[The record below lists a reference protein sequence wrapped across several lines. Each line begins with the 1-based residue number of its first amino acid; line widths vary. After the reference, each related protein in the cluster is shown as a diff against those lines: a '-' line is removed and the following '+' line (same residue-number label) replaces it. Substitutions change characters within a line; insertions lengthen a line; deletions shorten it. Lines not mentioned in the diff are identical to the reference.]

1 MGDLGLG
8 QEFHT
13 WHQFS
18 SFFDDWCEKHKVLFI
33 IASLKPLIS
42 LRQNPLHYQPSL
54 ATTLRFRFVRLI
66 CKHSGTYVGQSTVQ
80 RNRLSEKID
89 CPASITLRLGPK
101 KDRLVVIE
109 ASLEHN
115 HKLSEVEFAHYFKRH
130 QLEASMGL
138 PIRIT
143 NSVSKRFLAPDLI
156 WNLED
161 YSKAKDKGMCEL
173 LSQLDGLFKGDPG
186 AKVKLVF
193 QEDVAVLNSIFLAT
207 SHMRGLVQRF
217 PRCLYMDKA
226 ACINSEFELYSV
238 LCQDSNG
245 RGRECAYC
253 VARRGVPDLVIFIVA
268 SLVQSAPDIKL
279 KVKCLT
285 VGAGITDVDA
295 VEEVLPCARV
305 QICRLQVLEAL
316 YRKARE
322 LGVPKEDKVRNLLHN
337 MANAGSPRVYSQY
350 LSDLED
356 VAPLPF
362 LQYYLEHWHHN
373 KGMWAECWAFERNRD
388 CPFLE
393 HMSFHQ
399 QKLRSVLSP
408 PLGLAACVRGL
419 LELQVLRVEMAALNE
434 ERVSELYRA
443 VCPPDSAALIA
454 EELGLAKHANY
465 HVKEVPEGFLLDGGI
480 CSFLVSRDLAACSC
494 SIYVSS
500 RRPCRHLFATRLW
513 TGQPLYD
520 PSLLHPSS
528 GDEEQDTYTEPG
540 FAMGPAEGMGRP
552 LPSGVLASGPWQ
564 SQLLCLREKPNPS
577 QAGRAGGAMLY
588 LQPGPQ
594 LTSEQ
599 PAEVQ
604 GLSSQCHPQREN
616 YFLPP
621 SPAKAHLSLC
631 CQSIILGAQVEQA
644 QPPDK
649 MEDDELQEKEFFSWE
664 EFSAFF
670 DAWCEHRK
678 VLFFVKNSVPLSK
691 CKWAT
696 APPQPDVVEALKY
709 SSVRLVCKDFR
720 GSSKLDQGGQQK
732 GCCASIVLKMSPK
745 KDRLIVTECQLAH
758 NHALCP
764 IEFAY
769 YFKKGYLMANSCLP
783 VRTTNKISKQFV
795 GALDVRRLLSYCKSR
810 DHGVLDVLTVLDGLF
825 ASDPGAKVK
834 LVFME
839 DKVIVQTIFFLSSR
853 MMALSRRFPLMLF
866 FDRMVG
872 LNEEFDLYS
881 VLCVDGAGRG
891 HEVAYCLTQR
901 ETPDLLRFTLAS
913 LVQSVPELKPQVRC
927 VTLGVEIAHLEAV
940 KELLPNARVQICRS
954 QVLEVLFSKAQ
965 ELGAAEDERIWPL
978 LCQLAAAKSPAA
990 YQQAVQ
996 GMKAIL
1002 PQRFVRYF
1010 QRHWQPRSEMW
1021 VQFWAFETA
1030 RNVNAC
1036 ELLKQHQHRLLAALS
1051 PSPTVAQCML
1061 DLLAMQVSS
1070 EVRELDEGQLATHYR
1085 AICKP
1090 EPAGLIEE
1098 ELGFVRHGRYRF
1110 QETAEGYLLHDGL
1123 SEFTMDRALTHCSC
1137 SIYTSSLLPCRHLFA
1152 TRLHVGLALFDPD
1165 LLYRNRAA
1173 LLSVY

>member
-54 ATTLRFRFVRLI
+54 AATLRFRFVRLI

-173 LSQLDGLFKGDPG
+173 LSQLDGLFKSDPG

-238 LCQDSNG
+238 LCQDGNG

-322 LGVPKEDKVRNLLHN
+322 LAVPKEDKVRNLLHN
-337 MANAGSPRVYSQY
+337 MANASSPRVYSQY

-373 KGMWAECWAFERNRD
+373 KGTWAECWAFERNCD

-419 LELQVLRVEMAALNE
+419 LELQALRVEMAALNE

-520 PSLLHPSS
+520 PGLLHASSGSEGQDTYVVHHGQVSHGHELLSGTMPFGKFSQSIVGQWRSVWRSRSGRLQCWIAAGQWESFWSWKIHSGGVMGLRVLLHPSQKRS
-528 GDEEQDTYTEPG
+528 S
-540 FAMGPAEGMGRP
+540 R
-552 LPSGVLASGPWQ
+552 GVL
-564 SQLLCLREKPNPS
+564 
-577 QAGRAGGAMLY
+577 QARY
-588 LQPGPQ
+588 QFKVCRHTQPG
-594 LTSEQ
+594 
-599 PAEVQ
+599 
-604 GLSSQCHPQREN
+604 R
-616 YFLPP
+616 
-621 SPAKAHLSLC
+621 
-631 CQSIILGAQVEQA
+631 EQA
-644 QPPDK
+644 QPPRG
-649 MEDDELQEKEFFSWE
+649 MEEDELQEKEFFSWE

-670 DAWCEHRK
+670 DAWCERRK

-696 APPQPDVVEALKY
+696 APPRPDVVEALKY

-720 GSSKLDQGGQQK
+720 GSSKPDQGEQQK

-795 GALDVRRLLSYCKSR
+795 GGPDVRRLLSYCKSR

-825 ASDPGAKVK
+825 ASDPSAKVK

-891 HEVAYCLTQR
+891 REVAYCLTQR

-913 LVQSVPELKPQVRC
+913 LVQSVPEVKLQVRC
-927 VTLGVEIAHLEAV
+927 ITLGVEIAHLEAV

-954 QVLEVLFSKAQ
+954 QVLETLFSKAQ

-978 LCQLAAAKSPAA
+978 LCRLAAAKSPAA

-996 GMKAIL
+996 EMKAIL
-1002 PQRFVRYF
+1002 PPRFVRYF
-1010 QRHWQPRSEMW
+1010 RRHWQPRSEMW

-1036 ELLKQHQHRLLAALS
+1036 ELLKQHQRRLLAALS

-1061 DLLAMQVSS
+1061 DLLAMQVGS
-1070 EVRELDEGQLATHYR
+1070 EAHELDEGELATHYR

-1098 ELGFVRHGRYRF
+1098 ELGFARHGRYHF

-1123 SEFTMDRALTHCSC
+1123 SEFAMDQALTRCSC

-1152 TRLHVGLALFDPD
+1152 TRLRTGLALFDPG
-1165 LLYRNRAA
+1165 LLHRNRAA
-1173 LLSVY
+1173 LLGAC

>member
-1 MGDLGLG
+1 MHNPGHTPTQSHKHPPLPPQSCLPAPPGLRPPSPAAPRPLPSSGSPCPPSARRAMGDLGLG

-54 ATTLRFRFVRLI
+54 AATLRFRFVRLI

-173 LSQLDGLFKGDPG
+173 LSQLDGLFKSDPA

-207 SHMRGLVQRF
+207 SHMRSLVQRF

-226 ACINSEFELYSV
+226 ACVNSEFELYSV
-238 LCQDSNG
+238 LCQDGNG

-322 LGVPKEDKVRNLLHN
+322 LAVPKEDKVRNLLHN
-337 MANAGSPRVYSQY
+337 MANASSPRVYSQY

-373 KGMWAECWAFERNRD
+373 KGMWAECWAFERNCD

-399 QKLRSVLSP
+399 QKLRSALSP

-419 LELQVLRVEMAALNE
+419 LELQALRVEMAALNE

-520 PSLLHPSS
+520 PGLLHAPS
-528 GDEEQDTYTEPG
+528 GGEGQDTY
-540 FAMGPAEGMGRP
+540 
-552 LPSGVLASGPWQ
+552 
-564 SQLLCLREKPNPS
+564 C
-577 QAGRAGGAMLY
+577 
-588 LQPGPQ
+588 PQ
-594 LTSEQ
+594 
-599 PAEVQ
+599 
-604 GLSSQCHPQREN
+604 
-616 YFLPP
+616 
-621 SPAKAHLSLC
+621 
-631 CQSIILGAQVEQA
+631 QA
-644 QPPDK
+644 QAPRG
-649 MEDDELQEKEFFSWE
+649 MEEDELQEKEFFSWE

-670 DAWCEHRK
+670 DAWCERRK

-696 APPQPDVVEALKY
+696 VPPRPDVVEALKY

-720 GSSKLDQGGQQK
+720 GSSKPDQGGQHK

-795 GALDVRRLLSYCKSR
+795 GGPDVRRLLSYCKSR

-825 ASDPGAKVK
+825 ASDPSAKVK

-891 HEVAYCLTQR
+891 REVAYCLTQR

-913 LVQSVPELKPQVRC
+913 LVQSVPEVKLQVRC
-927 VTLGVEIAHLEAV
+927 ITLGVEIAHLEAV

-954 QVLEVLFSKAQ
+954 QVLETLFSKAQ

-978 LCQLAAAKSPAA
+978 LCRLAAAKSPAA

-996 GMKAIL
+996 EMKTIL

-1036 ELLKQHQHRLLAALS
+1036 ELLKQHQRRLLAALS

-1061 DLLAMQVSS
+1061 DLLAMQVGS
-1070 EVRELDEGQLATHYR
+1070 EAHELDEGELATHYR

-1098 ELGFVRHGRYRF
+1098 ELGFARHGRYRF

-1123 SEFTMDRALTHCSC
+1123 SEFAMDQALTRCSC

-1152 TRLHVGLALFDPD
+1152 TRLRTGLALFDPG
-1165 LLYRNRAA
+1165 LLHRNRAA
-1173 LLSVY
+1173 LLGAC

>member
-54 ATTLRFRFVRLI
+54 AATLRFRFVRLI

-173 LSQLDGLFKGDPG
+173 LSQLDGLFKSDPG

-238 LCQDSNG
+238 LCQDGNG

-322 LGVPKEDKVRNLLHN
+322 LAVPKEDKVRNLLHN
-337 MANAGSPRVYSQY
+337 MANASSPRVYSQY

-373 KGMWAECWAFERNRD
+373 KGTWAECWAFERNCD

-419 LELQVLRVEMAALNE
+419 LELQALRVEMAALNE

-520 PSLLHPSS
+520 PGLLHASS
-528 GDEEQDTYTEPG
+528 GSEGQDTYVG
-540 FAMGPAEGMGRP
+540 FWA
-552 LPSGVLASGPWQ
+552 W
-564 SQLLCLREKPNPS
+564 
-577 QAGRAGGAMLY
+577 
-588 LQPGPQ
+588 
-594 LTSEQ
+594 
-599 PAEVQ
+599 
-604 GLSSQCHPQREN
+604 
-616 YFLPP
+616 
-621 SPAKAHLSLC
+621 
-631 CQSIILGAQVEQA
+631 A
-644 QPPDK
+644 QPPRG
-649 MEDDELQEKEFFSWE
+649 MEEDELQEKEFFSWE

-670 DAWCEHRK
+670 DAWCERRK

-696 APPQPDVVEALKY
+696 APPRPDVVEALKY

-720 GSSKLDQGGQQK
+720 GSSKPDQGEQQK

-795 GALDVRRLLSYCKSR
+795 GGPDVRRLLSYCKSR

-825 ASDPGAKVK
+825 ASDPSAKVK

-891 HEVAYCLTQR
+891 REVAYCLTQR

-913 LVQSVPELKPQVRC
+913 LVQSVPEVKLQVRC
-927 VTLGVEIAHLEAV
+927 ITLGVEIAHLEAV

-954 QVLEVLFSKAQ
+954 QVLETLFSKAQ

-978 LCQLAAAKSPAA
+978 LCRLAAAKSPAA

-996 GMKAIL
+996 EMKAIL
-1002 PQRFVRYF
+1002 PPRFVRYF
-1010 QRHWQPRSEMW
+1010 RRHWQPRSEMW

-1036 ELLKQHQHRLLAALS
+1036 ELLKQHQRRLLAALS

-1061 DLLAMQVSS
+1061 DLLAMQVGS
-1070 EVRELDEGQLATHYR
+1070 EAHELDEGELATHYR

-1098 ELGFVRHGRYRF
+1098 ELGFARHGRYHF

-1123 SEFTMDRALTHCSC
+1123 SEFAMDQALTRCSC

-1152 TRLHVGLALFDPD
+1152 TRLRTGLALFDPG
-1165 LLYRNRAA
+1165 LLHRNRAA
-1173 LLSVY
+1173 LLGAC

>member
-54 ATTLRFRFVRLI
+54 AATLRFRFVRLI

-173 LSQLDGLFKGDPG
+173 LSQLDGLFKSDPG

-226 ACINSEFELYSV
+226 ACVNSEFELYSV
-238 LCQDSNG
+238 LCQDGNG

-295 VEEVLPCARV
+295 VEEVLPCTRV

-322 LGVPKEDKVRNLLHN
+322 LAVPKEDKVRNLLHN
-337 MANAGSPRVYSQY
+337 MANASSPRVYSQY

-373 KGMWAECWAFERNRD
+373 KGMWAECWAFERNCD

-399 QKLRSVLSP
+399 QKLRSALSP

-520 PSLLHPSS
+520 PGLLHASLGS
-528 GDEEQDTYTEPG
+528 EGQDTYLPG
-540 FAMGPAEGMGRP
+540 VLRYISPSSSLFSVEVSVSGSSKCSGG
-552 LPSGVLASGPWQ
+552 PSGGEV
-564 SQLLCLREKPNPS
+564 
-577 QAGRAGGAMLY
+577 RAAVHCGKRG
-588 LQPGPQ
+588 
-594 LTSEQ
+594 
-599 PAEVQ
+599 
-604 GLSSQCHPQREN
+604 
-616 YFLPP
+616 
-621 SPAKAHLSLC
+621 
-631 CQSIILGAQVEQA
+631 LGALVPALLLVEHPGAAGLAQA
-644 QPPDK
+644 PRG
-649 MEDDELQEKEFFSWE
+649 MEEDELQEKEFFSWE

-670 DAWCEHRK
+670 DAWCERRK

-696 APPQPDVVEALKY
+696 APPRPDVVEALKY

-720 GSSKLDQGGQQK
+720 GSSKPNQGGQHK

-795 GALDVRRLLSYCKSR
+795 GGPDVRRLLSYCKSR
-810 DHGVLDVLTVLDGLF
+810 DHGVLDVLTVLDRLF
-825 ASDPGAKVK
+825 ASDPNAKVK

-853 MMALSRRFPLMLF
+853 MMVLSRRFPLMLF

-891 HEVAYCLTQR
+891 REVAYCLTQR

-913 LVQSVPELKPQVRC
+913 LVQSVPEVKLQVRC
-927 VTLGVEIAHLEAV
+927 ITLGVEIAHLEAV

-954 QVLEVLFSKAQ
+954 QVLETLFSKAQ

-978 LCQLAAAKSPAA
+978 LCRLAAAKSPAA
-990 YQQAVQ
+990 YQQAAQ
-996 GMKAIL
+996 EMKAIL

-1036 ELLKQHQHRLLAALS
+1036 ELLKQHQRRLLAALS

-1061 DLLAMQVSS
+1061 DLLAMQVGS
-1070 EVRELDEGQLATHYR
+1070 EAHELDEGELATHYR

-1098 ELGFVRHGRYRF
+1098 ELGFARHGRYRF

-1123 SEFTMDRALTHCSC
+1123 SEFAMDQALTRCSC
-1137 SIYTSSLLPCRHLFA
+1137 SIYSSSLLPCRHLFA
-1152 TRLHVGLALFDPD
+1152 TRLRTGLALFDPG
-1165 LLYRNRAA
+1165 LLHRNQAA
-1173 LLSVY
+1173 LLGAC

>member
-54 ATTLRFRFVRLI
+54 AATLRFRFVRLI

-173 LSQLDGLFKGDPG
+173 LSQLDGLFKSDPG

-226 ACINSEFELYSV
+226 ACVNSEFELYSV
-238 LCQDSNG
+238 LCQDGNG

-268 SLVQSAPDIKL
+268 SLVQSVPDIKL

-322 LGVPKEDKVRNLLHN
+322 LAVPKEDKVRNLLHN
-337 MANAGSPRVYSQY
+337 MANATSPRVYSQY

-373 KGMWAECWAFERNRD
+373 KGTWAECWAFERNCD

-399 QKLRSVLSP
+399 QKLCSALSP

-419 LELQVLRVEMAALNE
+419 LELQALRVEMAALNE

-520 PSLLHPSS
+520 PGLLHAPLGSE
-528 GDEEQDTYTEPG
+528 GQDTY
-540 FAMGPAEGMGRP
+540 AD
-552 LPSGVLASGPWQ
+552 PS
-564 SQLLCLREKPNPS
+564 C
-577 QAGRAGGAMLY
+577 
-588 LQPGPQ
+588 PQ
-594 LTSEQ
+594 
-599 PAEVQ
+599 
-604 GLSSQCHPQREN
+604 
-616 YFLPP
+616 
-621 SPAKAHLSLC
+621 
-631 CQSIILGAQVEQA
+631 QA
-644 QPPDK
+644 QPPRR
-649 MEDDELQEKEFFSWE
+649 MEEDELQEKEFFSWE

-670 DAWCEHRK
+670 DAWCERRK

-696 APPQPDVVEALKY
+696 APPRPDVVEALKY

-720 GSSKLDQGGQQK
+720 GSSKPDQGGQQK

-795 GALDVRRLLSYCKSR
+795 GGPDVRRLLSYCKSR

-825 ASDPGAKVK
+825 ASDPSAKVK

-913 LVQSVPELKPQVRC
+913 LVQSVPEVKLQVRC
-927 VTLGVEIAHLEAV
+927 ITLGVEIAHLEAV

-954 QVLEVLFSKAQ
+954 QVLETLFSKAQ

-978 LCQLAAAKSPAA
+978 LCRLAAAKSPAA

-996 GMKAIL
+996 EMKAIL

-1010 QRHWQPRSEMW
+1010 RRHWQPRSEMW

-1036 ELLKQHQHRLLAALS
+1036 ELLKQHQRRLLAALS

-1061 DLLAMQVSS
+1061 DLLAMQVGS
-1070 EVRELDEGQLATHYR
+1070 EAHELDEGELATHYR

-1098 ELGFVRHGRYRF
+1098 ELGFARHGRYHF

-1123 SEFTMDRALTHCSC
+1123 SEFAMDQALTRCSC

-1152 TRLHVGLALFDPD
+1152 TRLRTGLALFDPG
-1165 LLYRNRAA
+1165 LLHRNRAA
-1173 LLSVY
+1173 LLGVC

>member
-54 ATTLRFRFVRLI
+54 AATLRFRFVRLI

-173 LSQLDGLFKGDPG
+173 LSQLDGLFKSDPG

-226 ACINSEFELYSV
+226 ACVNSEFELYSV
-238 LCQDSNG
+238 LCQDGNG

-295 VEEVLPCARV
+295 VEEVLPCTRV

-322 LGVPKEDKVRNLLHN
+322 LAVPKEDKVRNLLHN
-337 MANAGSPRVYSQY
+337 MANASSPRVYSQY

-373 KGMWAECWAFERNRD
+373 KGMWAECWAFERNCD

-399 QKLRSVLSP
+399 QKLRSALSP

-520 PSLLHPSS
+520 PGLLHASLGS
-528 GDEEQDTYTEPG
+528 EGQDTYG
-540 FAMGPAEGMGRP
+540 G
-552 LPSGVLASGPWQ
+552 PSGGEV
-564 SQLLCLREKPNPS
+564 
-577 QAGRAGGAMLY
+577 RAAVHCGKRG
-588 LQPGPQ
+588 
-594 LTSEQ
+594 
-599 PAEVQ
+599 
-604 GLSSQCHPQREN
+604 
-616 YFLPP
+616 
-621 SPAKAHLSLC
+621 
-631 CQSIILGAQVEQA
+631 LGALVPALLLVEHPGAAGLQA
-644 QPPDK
+644 QAPRG
-649 MEDDELQEKEFFSWE
+649 MEEDELQEKEFFSWE

-670 DAWCEHRK
+670 DAWCERRK

-696 APPQPDVVEALKY
+696 APPRPDVVEALKY

-720 GSSKLDQGGQQK
+720 GSSKPNQGGQHK

-795 GALDVRRLLSYCKSR
+795 GGPDVRRLLSYCKSR
-810 DHGVLDVLTVLDGLF
+810 DHGVLDVLTVLDRLF
-825 ASDPGAKVK
+825 ASDPNAKVK

-853 MMALSRRFPLMLF
+853 MMVLSRRFPLMLF

-891 HEVAYCLTQR
+891 REVAYCLTQR

-913 LVQSVPELKPQVRC
+913 LVQSVPEVKLQVRC
-927 VTLGVEIAHLEAV
+927 ITLGVEIAHLEAV

-954 QVLEVLFSKAQ
+954 QVLETLFSKAQ

-978 LCQLAAAKSPAA
+978 LCRLAAAKSPAA
-990 YQQAVQ
+990 YQQAAQ
-996 GMKAIL
+996 EMKAIL

-1036 ELLKQHQHRLLAALS
+1036 ELLKQHQRRLLAALS

-1061 DLLAMQVSS
+1061 DLLAMQVGS
-1070 EVRELDEGQLATHYR
+1070 EAHELDEGELATHYR

-1098 ELGFVRHGRYRF
+1098 ELGFARHGRYRF

-1123 SEFTMDRALTHCSC
+1123 SEFAMDQALTRCSC
-1137 SIYTSSLLPCRHLFA
+1137 SIYSSSLLPCRHLFA
-1152 TRLHVGLALFDPD
+1152 TRLRTGLALFDPG
-1165 LLYRNRAA
+1165 LLHRNQAA
-1173 LLSVY
+1173 LLGAC

>member
-54 ATTLRFRFVRLI
+54 AATLRFRFVRLI

-173 LSQLDGLFKGDPG
+173 LSQLDGLFKSDPG

-226 ACINSEFELYSV
+226 ACVNSEFELYSV
-238 LCQDSNG
+238 LCQDGNG

-285 VGAGITDVDA
+285 VGVGITDVDA
-295 VEEVLPCARV
+295 VEEVLPCTRV

-322 LGVPKEDKVRNLLHN
+322 LAVPKEDKVRNLLHN
-337 MANAGSPRVYSQY
+337 MANASSPRVYSQY

-373 KGMWAECWAFERNRD
+373 KGMWAECWAFERNCD

-399 QKLRSVLSP
+399 QKLRSALSP

-520 PSLLHPSS
+520 PSLLH
-528 GDEEQDTYTEPG
+528 
-540 FAMGPAEGMGRP
+540 A
-552 LPSGVLASGPWQ
+552 ASGGEGCGALWEAGAGCSGPCYC
-564 SQLLCLREKPNPS
+564 CLW
-577 QAGRAGGAMLY
+577 
-588 LQPGPQ
+588 
-594 LTSEQ
+594 
-599 PAEVQ
+599 
-604 GLSSQCHPQREN
+604 
-616 YFLPP
+616 
-621 SPAKAHLSLC
+621 
-631 CQSIILGAQVEQA
+631 SILQA
-644 QPPDK
+644 QAPRG
-649 MEDDELQEKEFFSWE
+649 MEEDELQEKEFFSWE

-670 DAWCEHRK
+670 DAWCERRK

-696 APPQPDVVEALKY
+696 APPRPDVVEALKY

-720 GSSKLDQGGQQK
+720 GSSKPDQGGQHK

-795 GALDVRRLLSYCKSR
+795 GGPDVRRLLSYCKSR

-825 ASDPGAKVK
+825 ASDPNAKVK

-891 HEVAYCLTQR
+891 REVAYCLTQR

-913 LVQSVPELKPQVRC
+913 LVQSVPEVKLQVRC
-927 VTLGVEIAHLEAV
+927 ITLGVEIAHLEAV

-954 QVLEVLFSKAQ
+954 QVLETLFSKAQ

-978 LCQLAAAKSPAA
+978 LCRLAAAKSPAA

-996 GMKAIL
+996 EMKAIL

-1036 ELLKQHQHRLLAALS
+1036 ELLKQHQRRLLAALS

-1061 DLLAMQVSS
+1061 DLLAMQVGS
-1070 EVRELDEGQLATHYR
+1070 EAHELDEGVLATHYR

-1098 ELGFVRHGRYRF
+1098 ELGFARHGRYRF

-1123 SEFTMDRALTHCSC
+1123 SEFAMDQALTRCSC

-1152 TRLHVGLALFDPD
+1152 TRLRTGLALFDPG
-1165 LLYRNRAA
+1165 LLHRNQAA
-1173 LLSVY
+1173 LLGAC

>member
-54 ATTLRFRFVRLI
+54 AATLRFRFVRLI

-173 LSQLDGLFKGDPG
+173 LSQLDGLFKSDPG

-238 LCQDSNG
+238 LCQDGNG

-322 LGVPKEDKVRNLLHN
+322 LAVPKEDKVRNLLHN
-337 MANAGSPRVYSQY
+337 MANASSPRVYSQY

-373 KGMWAECWAFERNRD
+373 KGTWAECWAFERNCD

-419 LELQVLRVEMAALNE
+419 LELQALRVEMAALNE

-520 PSLLHPSS
+520 PGLLHASS
-528 GDEEQDTYTEPG
+528 GSEGQDTYLG
-540 FAMGPAEGMGRP
+540 FWA
-552 LPSGVLASGPWQ
+552 W
-564 SQLLCLREKPNPS
+564 
-577 QAGRAGGAMLY
+577 
-588 LQPGPQ
+588 
-594 LTSEQ
+594 
-599 PAEVQ
+599 
-604 GLSSQCHPQREN
+604 
-616 YFLPP
+616 
-621 SPAKAHLSLC
+621 
-631 CQSIILGAQVEQA
+631 A
-644 QPPDK
+644 QPPRG
-649 MEDDELQEKEFFSWE
+649 MEEDELQEKEFFSWE

-670 DAWCEHRK
+670 DAWCERRK

-696 APPQPDVVEALKY
+696 VPPRPDVVEALKY

-720 GSSKLDQGGQQK
+720 GSSKPDQGGQQK

-795 GALDVRRLLSYCKSR
+795 GGPDVRRLLSYCKSR

-825 ASDPGAKVK
+825 ASDPSAKVK

-881 VLCVDGAGRG
+881 VLCVDGAGCGR
-891 HEVAYCLTQR
+891 EVAYCLTQR

-913 LVQSVPELKPQVRC
+913 LVQSVPEVKLQVRC
-927 VTLGVEIAHLEAV
+927 ITLGVEIAHLEAV

-954 QVLEVLFSKAQ
+954 QVLETLFSKAQ

-978 LCQLAAAKSPAA
+978 LCRLAAAKSPAA

-996 GMKAIL
+996 EMKAIL
-1002 PQRFVRYF
+1002 PPRFVRYF
-1010 QRHWQPRSEMW
+1010 RRHWQPRSEMW

-1036 ELLKQHQHRLLAALS
+1036 ELLKQHQRRLLAALS

-1061 DLLAMQVSS
+1061 DLLAMQVGS
-1070 EVRELDEGQLATHYR
+1070 EAHELDEGELATHYR

-1098 ELGFVRHGRYRF
+1098 ELGFARHGRYHF

-1123 SEFTMDRALTHCSC
+1123 SEFAMDQALTRCSC

-1152 TRLHVGLALFDPD
+1152 TRLRTGLALFDPG
-1165 LLYRNRAA
+1165 LLHRNRAA
-1173 LLSVY
+1173 LLGAC

>member
-1 MGDLGLG
+1 MDAPRHLQAGSCQQQERGSIERQSHPDESMQPVGLG
-8 QEFHT
+8 G
-13 WHQFS
+13 
-18 SFFDDWCEKHKVLFI
+18 
-33 IASLKPLIS
+33 A
-42 LRQNPLHYQPSL
+42 
-54 ATTLRFRFVRLI
+54 RLQ
-66 CKHSGTYVGQSTVQ
+66 GGQMERDPTYLPPGAEAPH
-80 RNRLSEKID
+80 SEKID

-173 LSQLDGLFKGDPG
+173 LSQLDGLFKSDPG

-207 SHMRGLVQRF
+207 SHMRSLVQRF

-226 ACINSEFELYSV
+226 ACVNSEFELYSV
-238 LCQDSNG
+238 LCQDGNG

-285 VGAGITDVDA
+285 VGASITDVDA

-322 LGVPKEDKVRNLLHN
+322 LAVPKEDKVRNLLHN
-337 MANAGSPRVYSQY
+337 MANASSPRVYSQY

-373 KGMWAECWAFERNRD
+373 KGMWAECWAFERNCD

-399 QKLRSVLSP
+399 QKLRSALSP

-419 LELQVLRVEMAALNE
+419 LELQALRVEMAALNE

-520 PSLLHPSS
+520 PGLLHAPS
-528 GDEEQDTYTEPG
+528 GGEGQDTYGGWVRAAEHCGGWGLWSLLLLLAEHPG
-540 FAMGPAEGMGRP
+540 A
-552 LPSGVLASGPWQ
+552 
-564 SQLLCLREKPNPS
+564 
-577 QAGRAGGAMLY
+577 AGL
-588 LQPGPQ
+588 
-594 LTSEQ
+594 
-599 PAEVQ
+599 
-604 GLSSQCHPQREN
+604 
-616 YFLPP
+616 
-621 SPAKAHLSLC
+621 
-631 CQSIILGAQVEQA
+631 A
-644 QPPDK
+644 QPPRG
-649 MEDDELQEKEFFSWE
+649 MEEDELQEKEFFSWE

-670 DAWCEHRK
+670 DAWCERRK

-696 APPQPDVVEALKY
+696 VPPRPDVVEALKY

-720 GSSKLDQGGQQK
+720 GSSKPDQGGQHK

-795 GALDVRRLLSYCKSR
+795 GGPDVRRLLSYCKSR

-825 ASDPGAKVK
+825 ASDPSAKVK

-891 HEVAYCLTQR
+891 REVAYCLTQR

-913 LVQSVPELKPQVRC
+913 LVQSVPEVKLQVRC
-927 VTLGVEIAHLEAV
+927 ITLGVEIAHLEAV

-954 QVLEVLFSKAQ
+954 QVLETLFSKAQ

-978 LCQLAAAKSPAA
+978 LCRLAAAKSPAA

-996 GMKAIL
+996 EMKTIL

-1036 ELLKQHQHRLLAALS
+1036 ELLKQHQRRLLAALS

-1061 DLLAMQVSS
+1061 DLLAMQVGS
-1070 EVRELDEGQLATHYR
+1070 EAHELDEGELATHYR

-1098 ELGFVRHGRYRF
+1098 ELGFARHGRYRF

-1123 SEFTMDRALTHCSC
+1123 SEFAMDQALTRCSC

-1152 TRLHVGLALFDPD
+1152 TRLRTGLALFDPG
-1165 LLYRNRAA
+1165 LLHRNRAA
-1173 LLSVY
+1173 LLGAC

>member
-54 ATTLRFRFVRLI
+54 AATLRFRFVRLI

-173 LSQLDGLFKGDPG
+173 LSQLDGLFKSDPA

-207 SHMRGLVQRF
+207 SHMRSLVQRF

-226 ACINSEFELYSV
+226 ACVNSEFELYSV
-238 LCQDSNG
+238 LCQDGNG

-322 LGVPKEDKVRNLLHN
+322 LAVPKEDKVRNLLHN
-337 MANAGSPRVYSQY
+337 MANASSPRVYSQY

-373 KGMWAECWAFERNRD
+373 KGMWAECWAFERNCD

-399 QKLRSVLSP
+399 QKLRSALSP

-419 LELQVLRVEMAALNE
+419 LELQALRVEMAALNE

-520 PSLLHPSS
+520 PGLLH
-528 GDEEQDTYTEPG
+528 
-540 FAMGPAEGMGRP
+540 A
-552 LPSGVLASGPWQ
+552 PSGGLQ
-564 SQLLCLREKPNPS
+564 SIVGAGGSSPCYCCLR
-577 QAGRAGGAMLY
+577 
-588 LQPGPQ
+588 
-594 LTSEQ
+594 
-599 PAEVQ
+599 
-604 GLSSQCHPQREN
+604 
-616 YFLPP
+616 
-621 SPAKAHLSLC
+621 
-631 CQSIILGAQVEQA
+631 SILVLQA
-644 QPPDK
+644 QAPRG
-649 MEDDELQEKEFFSWE
+649 MEEDELQEKEFFSWE

-670 DAWCEHRK
+670 DAWCERRK

-696 APPQPDVVEALKY
+696 VPPRPDVVEALKY

-720 GSSKLDQGGQQK
+720 GSSKPDQGGQHK

-795 GALDVRRLLSYCKSR
+795 GGPDVRRLLSYCKSR

-825 ASDPGAKVK
+825 ASDPSAKVK

-891 HEVAYCLTQR
+891 REVAYCLTQR

-913 LVQSVPELKPQVRC
+913 LVQSVPEVKLQVRC
-927 VTLGVEIAHLEAV
+927 ITLGVEIAHLEAV

-954 QVLEVLFSKAQ
+954 QVLETLFSKAQ

-978 LCQLAAAKSPAA
+978 LCRLAAAKSPAA

-996 GMKAIL
+996 EMKTIL

-1036 ELLKQHQHRLLAALS
+1036 ELLKQHQRRLLAALS

-1061 DLLAMQVSS
+1061 DLLAMQVGS
-1070 EVRELDEGQLATHYR
+1070 EAHELDEGELATHYR

-1098 ELGFVRHGRYRF
+1098 ELGFARHGRYRF

-1123 SEFTMDRALTHCSC
+1123 SEFAMDQALTRCSC

-1152 TRLHVGLALFDPD
+1152 TRLRTGLALFDPG
-1165 LLYRNRAA
+1165 LLHRNRAA
-1173 LLSVY
+1173 LLGAC

>member
-54 ATTLRFRFVRLI
+54 AATLRFRFVRLI

-115 HKLSEVEFAHYFKRH
+115 HKLSEVEFTHYFKRH

-173 LSQLDGLFKGDPG
+173 LSQLDGLFKSDPG

-226 ACINSEFELYSV
+226 ACIDSEFELYSV
-238 LCQDSNG
+238 LCQDGNG

-316 YRKARE
+316 YREARE
-322 LGVPKEDKVRNLLHN
+322 LAVPKEDKVRNLLHN
-337 MANAGSPRVYSQY
+337 MANASSPRVYSQY

-399 QKLRSVLSP
+399 QKLCSALSP

-419 LELQVLRVEMAALNE
+419 LELQALRVEMAALNE
-434 ERVSELYRA
+434 ERVAELYRA

-513 TGQPLYD
+513 TGQPLFD
-520 PSLLHPSS
+520 PGLLHSPSD
-528 GDEEQDTYTEPG
+528 GEGQDTYSQPVVR
-540 FAMGPAEGMGRP
+540 GPLVVREVATGGSAEKKNNNI
-552 LPSGVLASGPWQ
+552 LPK
-564 SQLLCLREKPNPS
+564 EIK
-577 QAGRAGGAMLY
+577 M
-588 LQPGPQ
+588 
-594 LTSEQ
+594 LTSVR
-599 PAEVQ
+599 PRT
-604 GLSSQCHPQREN
+604 GLCRAHSMGAHCRLRLESCHVA
-616 YFLPP
+616 
-621 SPAKAHLSLC
+621 S
-631 CQSIILGAQVEQA
+631 CQSAERA
-644 QPPDK
+644 QPPRG
-649 MEDDELQEKEFFSWE
+649 MEEDELQEKEFFSWE
-664 EFSAFF
+664 EFSIFF
-670 DAWCEHRK
+670 DAWCERRK

-720 GSSKLDQGGQQK
+720 SSSKPDQGGQQK
-732 GCCASIVLKMSPK
+732 GCSASIVLKLSPK

-795 GALDVRRLLSYCKSR
+795 GAPDVRRLLSYCKSR

-891 HEVAYCLTQR
+891 REVAYCLTQR

-913 LVQSVPELKPQVRC
+913 LVQSVPEVKLQVRC

-954 QVLEVLFSKAQ
+954 QVLEMLFSKAQ

-978 LCQLAAAKSPAA
+978 LCRLAAAKSPAA

-996 GMKAIL
+996 EMKAIL

-1010 QRHWQPRSEMW
+1010 LRHWQPRSEMW

-1036 ELLKQHQHRLLAALS
+1036 ELLKQHQRRLLAALS

-1061 DLLAMQVSS
+1061 DLLAMQVGS
-1070 EVRELDEGQLATHYR
+1070 EAHELDEGELATHYR

-1098 ELGFVRHGRYRF
+1098 ELGFARHGRYRF
-1110 QETAEGYLLHDGL
+1110 QETAEGYLLHDGV
-1123 SEFTMDRALTHCSC
+1123 SEFAMDRALTRCSC

-1152 TRLHVGLALFDPD
+1152 TRLRTGVALFDPG
-1165 LLYRNRAA
+1165 LLHKNQAA
-1173 LLSVY
+1173 LLSAC

>member
-54 ATTLRFRFVRLI
+54 AATLRFRFVRLI

-173 LSQLDGLFKGDPG
+173 LSQLDGLFKSDPG

-226 ACINSEFELYSV
+226 ACVNSEFELYSV
-238 LCQDSNG
+238 LCQDGNG

-285 VGAGITDVDA
+285 VGVGITDVDA
-295 VEEVLPCARV
+295 VEEVLPCTRV

-322 LGVPKEDKVRNLLHN
+322 LAVPKEDKVRNLLHN
-337 MANAGSPRVYSQY
+337 MANASSPRVYSQY

-373 KGMWAECWAFERNRD
+373 KGMWAECWAFERNCD

-399 QKLRSVLSP
+399 QKLRSALSP

-520 PSLLHPSS
+520 PSLLHAAS
-528 GDEEQDTYTEPG
+528 GGEGQDTYGCIDELEGNIGPLLVKHTELRCIVGSGGWVLWSLLLLLVEHPG
-540 FAMGPAEGMGRP
+540 AAGLAQAPRGM
-552 LPSGVLASGPWQ
+552 
-564 SQLLCLREKPNPS
+564 E
-577 QAGRAGGAMLY
+577 
-588 LQPGPQ
+588 
-594 LTSEQ
+594 E
-599 PAEVQ
+599 
-604 GLSSQCHPQREN
+604 
-616 YFLPP
+616 
-621 SPAKAHLSLC
+621 
-631 CQSIILGAQVEQA
+631 
-644 QPPDK
+644 
-649 MEDDELQEKEFFSWE
+649 DELQEKEFFSWE

-670 DAWCEHRK
+670 DAWCERRK

-696 APPQPDVVEALKY
+696 APPRPDVVEALKY

-720 GSSKLDQGGQQK
+720 GSSKPDQGGQHK

-795 GALDVRRLLSYCKSR
+795 GGPDVRRLLSYCKSR

-825 ASDPGAKVK
+825 ASDPNAKVK

-891 HEVAYCLTQR
+891 REVAYCLTQR

-913 LVQSVPELKPQVRC
+913 LVQSVPEVKLQVRC
-927 VTLGVEIAHLEAV
+927 ITLGVEIAHLEAV

-954 QVLEVLFSKAQ
+954 QVLETLFSKAQ

-978 LCQLAAAKSPAA
+978 LCRLAAAKSPAA

-996 GMKAIL
+996 EMKAIL

-1036 ELLKQHQHRLLAALS
+1036 ELLKQHQRRLLAALS

-1061 DLLAMQVSS
+1061 DLLAMEVGS
-1070 EVRELDEGQLATHYR
+1070 EAHELDEGELATHYR

-1098 ELGFVRHGRYRF
+1098 ELGFARHGRYRF

-1123 SEFTMDRALTHCSC
+1123 SEFAMDQALTRCSC

-1152 TRLHVGLALFDPD
+1152 TRLRTGLALFDPG
-1165 LLYRNRAA
+1165 LLHRNQAA
-1173 LLSVY
+1173 LLGAC

>member
-54 ATTLRFRFVRLI
+54 AATLRFRFVRLI

-173 LSQLDGLFKGDPG
+173 LSQLDGLFKSDPA

-207 SHMRGLVQRF
+207 SHMRSLVQRF

-226 ACINSEFELYSV
+226 ACVNSEFELYSV
-238 LCQDSNG
+238 LCQDGNG

-322 LGVPKEDKVRNLLHN
+322 LAVPKEDKVRNLLHN
-337 MANAGSPRVYSQY
+337 MANASSPRVYSQY

-373 KGMWAECWAFERNRD
+373 KGMWAECWAFERNCD

-399 QKLRSVLSP
+399 QKLRSALSP

-419 LELQVLRVEMAALNE
+419 LELQALRVEMAALNE

-520 PSLLHPSS
+520 PGLLHAPS
-528 GDEEQDTYTEPG
+528 GGEGQDTYVG
-540 FAMGPAEGMGRP
+540 FWAR
-552 LPSGVLASGPWQ
+552 
-564 SQLLCLREKPNPS
+564 
-577 QAGRAGGAMLY
+577 
-588 LQPGPQ
+588 
-594 LTSEQ
+594 
-599 PAEVQ
+599 
-604 GLSSQCHPQREN
+604 
-616 YFLPP
+616 
-621 SPAKAHLSLC
+621 
-631 CQSIILGAQVEQA
+631 AQV
-644 QPPDK
+644 PRG
-649 MEDDELQEKEFFSWE
+649 MEEDELQEKEFFSWE

-670 DAWCEHRK
+670 DAWCERRK

-696 APPQPDVVEALKY
+696 VPPRPDVVEALKY

-720 GSSKLDQGGQQK
+720 GSSKPDQGGQHK

-795 GALDVRRLLSYCKSR
+795 GGPDVRRLLSYCKSR

-825 ASDPGAKVK
+825 ASDPSAKVK

-891 HEVAYCLTQR
+891 REVAYCLTQR

-913 LVQSVPELKPQVRC
+913 LVQSVPEVKLQVRC
-927 VTLGVEIAHLEAV
+927 ITLGVEIAHLEAV

-954 QVLEVLFSKAQ
+954 QVLETLFSKAQ

-978 LCQLAAAKSPAA
+978 LCRLAAAKSPAA

-996 GMKAIL
+996 EMKSIL

-1036 ELLKQHQHRLLAALS
+1036 ELLKQHQRRLLAALS

-1061 DLLAMQVSS
+1061 DLLAMQVGS
-1070 EVRELDEGQLATHYR
+1070 EAHELDEGELATHYR

-1098 ELGFVRHGRYRF
+1098 ELGFARHGRYRF

-1123 SEFTMDRALTHCSC
+1123 SEFAMDQALTRCSC

-1152 TRLHVGLALFDPD
+1152 TRLRTGLALFDPG
-1165 LLYRNRAA
+1165 LLHRNRAA
-1173 LLSVY
+1173 LLGAC

>member
-54 ATTLRFRFVRLI
+54 AATLRFRFVRLI

-173 LSQLDGLFKGDPG
+173 LSQLDGLFKSDPG

-238 LCQDSNG
+238 LCQDGNG

-322 LGVPKEDKVRNLLHN
+322 LAVPKEDKVRNLLHN
-337 MANAGSPRVYSQY
+337 MANASSPRVYSQY

-373 KGMWAECWAFERNRD
+373 KGTWAECWAFERNCD

-419 LELQVLRVEMAALNE
+419 LELQALRVEMAALNE

-520 PSLLHPSS
+520 PGLLHASS
-528 GDEEQDTYTEPG
+528 GSEGQDTY
-540 FAMGPAEGMGRP
+540 
-552 LPSGVLASGPWQ
+552 
-564 SQLLCLREKPNPS
+564 C
-577 QAGRAGGAMLY
+577 
-588 LQPGPQ
+588 PQ
-594 LTSEQ
+594 
-599 PAEVQ
+599 
-604 GLSSQCHPQREN
+604 
-616 YFLPP
+616 
-621 SPAKAHLSLC
+621 
-631 CQSIILGAQVEQA
+631 QA
-644 QPPDK
+644 QPPRG
-649 MEDDELQEKEFFSWE
+649 MEEDELQEKEFFSWE

-670 DAWCEHRK
+670 DAWCERRK

-696 APPQPDVVEALKY
+696 VPPRPDVVEALKY

-720 GSSKLDQGGQQK
+720 GSSKPDQGGQQK

-795 GALDVRRLLSYCKSR
+795 GGPDVRRLLSYCKSR

-825 ASDPGAKVK
+825 ASDPSAKVK

-881 VLCVDGAGRG
+881 VLCVDGAGCGR
-891 HEVAYCLTQR
+891 EVAYCLTQR

-913 LVQSVPELKPQVRC
+913 LVQSVPEVKLQVRC
-927 VTLGVEIAHLEAV
+927 ITLGVEIAHLEAV

-954 QVLEVLFSKAQ
+954 QVLETLFSKAQ

-978 LCQLAAAKSPAA
+978 LCRLAAAKSPAA

-996 GMKAIL
+996 EMKAIL
-1002 PQRFVRYF
+1002 PPRFVRYF
-1010 QRHWQPRSEMW
+1010 RRHWQPRSEMW

-1036 ELLKQHQHRLLAALS
+1036 ELLKQHQRRLLAALS

-1061 DLLAMQVSS
+1061 DLLAMQVGS
-1070 EVRELDEGQLATHYR
+1070 EAHELDEGELATHYR

-1098 ELGFVRHGRYRF
+1098 ELGFARHGRYHF

-1123 SEFTMDRALTHCSC
+1123 SEFAMDQALTRCSC

-1152 TRLHVGLALFDPD
+1152 TRLRTGLALFDPG
-1165 LLYRNRAA
+1165 LLHRNRAA
-1173 LLSVY
+1173 LLGAC

>member
-54 ATTLRFRFVRLI
+54 AATLRFRFVRLI

-80 RNRLSEKID
+80 RNRLEKID

-173 LSQLDGLFKGDPG
+173 LSQLDGLFKSDPG

-207 SHMRGLVQRF
+207 SHMRSLVQRF

-226 ACINSEFELYSV
+226 ACVNSEFELYSV
-238 LCQDSNG
+238 LCQDGNG

-322 LGVPKEDKVRNLLHN
+322 LAVPKEDKVRNLLHN
-337 MANAGSPRVYSQY
+337 MANASSPRVYSQY

-373 KGMWAECWAFERNRD
+373 KGMWAECWAFERNCD

-399 QKLRSVLSP
+399 QKLRSALSP

-419 LELQVLRVEMAALNE
+419 LELQALRVEMAALNE

-520 PSLLHPSS
+520 PSLLH
-528 GDEEQDTYTEPG
+528 
-540 FAMGPAEGMGRP
+540 A
-552 LPSGVLASGPWQ
+552 PSGGEG
-564 SQLLCLREKPNPS
+564 C
-577 QAGRAGGAMLY
+577 
-588 LQPGPQ
+588 PQ
-594 LTSEQ
+594 
-599 PAEVQ
+599 
-604 GLSSQCHPQREN
+604 
-616 YFLPP
+616 
-621 SPAKAHLSLC
+621 
-631 CQSIILGAQVEQA
+631 QA
-644 QPPDK
+644 QPPRG
-649 MEDDELQEKEFFSWE
+649 MEEDELQEKEFFSWE

-670 DAWCEHRK
+670 DAWCERRK

-696 APPQPDVVEALKY
+696 VPPRPDVVEALKY

-720 GSSKLDQGGQQK
+720 GSSKPDQGGQHK

-795 GALDVRRLLSYCKSR
+795 GGPDVRRLLSYCKSR

-825 ASDPGAKVK
+825 ASDPSAKVK

-891 HEVAYCLTQR
+891 REVAYCLTQR

-913 LVQSVPELKPQVRC
+913 LVQSVPEVKLQVRC
-927 VTLGVEIAHLEAV
+927 ITLGVEIAHLEAV

-954 QVLEVLFSKAQ
+954 QVLETLFSKAQ

-978 LCQLAAAKSPAA
+978 LCRLAAAKSPAA

-996 GMKAIL
+996 EMKTIL

-1036 ELLKQHQHRLLAALS
+1036 ELLKQHQRRLLAALS

-1061 DLLAMQVSS
+1061 DLLAMQVGS
-1070 EVRELDEGQLATHYR
+1070 EAHELDEGELATHYR

-1098 ELGFVRHGRYRF
+1098 ELGFARHGRYRF

-1123 SEFTMDRALTHCSC
+1123 SEFAMDQALTRCSC

-1152 TRLHVGLALFDPD
+1152 TRLRTGLALFDPG
-1165 LLYRNRAA
+1165 LLHRNRAA
-1173 LLSVY
+1173 LLGAC